1 MEGLGPAKDVL
12 CRFHEQDRET
22 GGRILRYE
30 IARSRKSHASSRI
43 WAFSMNRFPASI
55 FPLIALPQA
64 AGQE

>member
-1 MEGLGPAKDVL
+1 MEGLGPTKVVF

-22 GGRILRYE
+22 RGWILRYE
-30 IARSRKSHASSRI
+30 ITQSRKSHASSRI

-55 FPLIALPQA
+55 FPLIAMPQA